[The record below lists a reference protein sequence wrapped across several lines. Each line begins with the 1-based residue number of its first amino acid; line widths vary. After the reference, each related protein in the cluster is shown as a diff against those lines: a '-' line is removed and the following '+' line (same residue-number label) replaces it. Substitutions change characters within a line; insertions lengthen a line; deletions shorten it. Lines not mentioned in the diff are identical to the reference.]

1 MSGHEVGSRRARA
14 ELARLEA
21 EHAQPND
28 GFLLERTPKPEPD
41 APLSYRKDE
50 YPDAA

>member
-1 MSGHEVGSRRARA
+1 
-14 ELARLEA
+14 
-21 EHAQPND
+21 
-28 GFLLERTPKPEPD
+28 LLERTPKPQDD